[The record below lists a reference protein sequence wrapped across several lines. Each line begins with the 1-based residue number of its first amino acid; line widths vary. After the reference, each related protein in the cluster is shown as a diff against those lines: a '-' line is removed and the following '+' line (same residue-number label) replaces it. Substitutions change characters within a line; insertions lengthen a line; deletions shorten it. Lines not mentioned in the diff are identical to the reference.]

1 MKLSN
6 TEIAELTSRTLSEID
21 IMQKEEPL
29 RYEALK
35 LGAICKKLS
44 LDEMDL
50 ETMYALKLKSKED
63 SLQKSETI

>member
-29 RYEALK
+29 RYEALI
-35 LGAICKKLS
+35 GAICKKLS